1 MLSKKLH
8 PYQCKGIVITIL
20 FALLSW
26 TAVDAQPNVAVD
38 LSLDEEDVR
47 ILGAGAGELAGYSLA
62 TGDINADGFDDIV
75 IGARESSPG
84 GRFIA
89 GAVYLVLGS
98 ASLPATVNLANA
110 SEFAMV
116 IQGADAYDRLGT
128 SVAVGDV
135 NMDSYDDIIVGAST
149 SNVGS
154 VNGAGKAYLFY
165 GGPTATL
172 PAIVDL
178 NASTANVIVQIWGS
192 GTSEGL
198 GTAVASGDLNGD
210 GYDDMIVSAGN
221 GDGLGRDGA
230 GRTHVVFGKPD
241 LGPNLVIDLSTGTDT
256 TDITIVGSVT
266 NDEAGAALSTGD
278 IDADGY
284 DDLLIGAPSSSL
296 NGGSSGGLF
305 VVFGGSALSDSLDLA
320 IDTDMELRGETAANL
335 FGFAVESDDFNQDG
349 YDDILVGAPGW
360 STYSGRTYV
369 FYGGDRPT
377 LPTLI
382 DLSPGAATPVTPG
395 LTVTGPPISFSGRS
409 LTTANFDGD
418 GFTEIITGAPLVAPG
433 GRANAGAAYGVY
445 GGPLLSGSIDLT
457 APNGGIEIYGDL
469 AGGVLAYLAMSA
481 GDINGDGVE
490 DVILTAPGASGSG
503 HQAGEVAVV
512 FGEIPYLEVSI
523 TTASSTYNLPLTVA
537 ATIDSTSGM
546 PLVESVMEVSFN
558 SDLLTVTSVTPGAL
572 TPSWT
577 VGYTICMGPG
587 AMDTLKVS
595 ASTTSSPADSTGEFL
610 QINFW
615 VNKLRYAISAPV
627 TIELLTFNGN
637 ETDFTQSTPGPVTL
651 LGNDG
656 DLAATLLSEP
666 GDVVRVRVTDVDL
679 NIDPANIETFPVIL
693 ENRVTGEQ
701 ETVVLTEQS
710 VDDLVFFGALSTAF
724 GTAGT
729 SEDGTLHTQS
739 GEEVS
744 VVYTDPLSLTGPAT
758 AIVDT
763 HRVVVLGD
771 ADGSGSLQAYDS
783 ALILS
788 HAVNHLTLVG
798 LDSLVANL
806 DIDAPESAITAFDA
820 ALAIQRRLG
829 LISSFPVQGPT
840 SKNHPQPETTNN
852 PKPVVEERYLAL
864 ASTDDYIS
872 VRVDARDEILAADL
886 LLSGIEGRIEM
897 GPEMELFEVV
907 YVNAEDGLH
916 VAFAGPRAVEG
927 AGELFRIYPTSASAE
942 VRDLSG
948 HFNGGRIAAY
958 LGHGSARSARP
969 LRLALHPNRPNPFN
983 PETLIRF
990 DLPTAQTVSL
1000 DIFNALGQ
1008 KVRTLVQGR
1017 IAGGIHNVRWDSR
1030 DEQGQAVAT
1039 GPYFYRLSA
1048 GSSVQTQ
1055 RMMLVK

>member
-1 MLSKKLH
+1 MFTTQIDIRLLKSCPLAVVMVLVCML
-8 PYQCKGIVITIL
+8 Q
-20 FALLSW
+20 A
-26 TAVDAQPNVAVD
+26 ADAATVFD
-38 LSLDEEDVR
+38 LSAGEEDV
-47 ILGAGAGELAGYSLA
+47 LFVGETAADETGAALAI
-62 TGDINADGFDDIV
+62 GDINNDGFSDMV
-75 IGARESSPG
+75 IGALAASPG
-84 GRFIA
+84 GDYRR
-89 GAVYLVLGS
+89 GKLHVVLGS
-98 ASLPATVNLANA
+98 ANLPASVDLANSDMVVLGRGA
-110 SEFAMV
+110 EDLFAENLVLGDFNSDGYEDM
-116 IQGADAYDRLGT
+116 IIGAPGADPG
-128 SVAVGDV
+128 GK
-135 NMDSYDDIIVGAST
+135 
-149 SNVGS
+149 GS
-154 VNGAGKAYLFY
+154 AGEVYVIF
-165 GGPTATL
+165 GQATL
-172 PAIVDL
+172 PSLIDL
-178 NASTANVIVQIWGS
+178 STATADIEFRGAKITEALGS
-192 GTSEGL
+192 D
-198 GTAVASGDLNGD
+198 VASGDINGDQIDDMIFSANDAAVGDSINAGKTYVVFGHASLLPSVIDLAADSVDVEVHGRRANDRSGNSIAVADMNNDNFDDLLISAKSAPGGVSSGEAYVVLGGANLNPIVDLRTDADLRVRGSTPAEYLGWDISGGDINRD
-210 GYDDMIVSAGN
+210 GYDDMIIGAAVAGGGFGATYLIYGSASVSGFVDLSAGGTVGLEIHGEEQYGYLGWTVESMDYN
-221 GDGLGRDGA
+221 GDGFADLVATSPFHSGA
-230 GRTHVVFGKPD
+230 AGEVYTIFGEPTPPSFIDLAVDIPD
-241 LGPNLVIDLSTGTDT
+241 VLVIG
-256 TDITIVGSVT
+256 GSSG
-266 NDEAGAALSTGD
+266 DYAGVAFASGD
-278 IDADGY
+278 INSDGVE
-284 DDLLIGAPSSSL
+284 DLLIGAP
-296 NGGSSGGLF
+296 G
-305 VVFGGSALSDSLDLA
+305 VDSL
-320 IDTDMELRGETAANL
+320 
-335 FGFAVESDDFNQDG
+335 
-349 YDDILVGAPGW
+349 
-360 STYSGRTYV
+360 
-369 FYGGDRPT
+369 
-377 LPTLI
+377 
-382 DLSPGAATPVTPG
+382 
-395 LTVTGPPISFSGRS
+395 
-409 LTTANFDGD
+409 
-418 GFTEIITGAPLVAPG
+418 TGA
-433 GRANAGAAYGVY
+433 VY
-445 GGPLLSGSIDLT
+445 L
-457 APNGGIEIYGDL
+457 IYG
-469 AGGVLAYLAMSA
+469 
-481 GDINGDGVE
+481 
-490 DVILTAPGASGSG
+490 
-503 HQAGEVAVV
+503 EV
-512 FGEIPYLEVSI
+512 PYLEVSI

-546 PLVESVMEVSFN
+546 LLVESAMEVSFN

-577 VGYTICMGPG
+577 VGYTICIGPG

-627 TIELLTFNGN
+627 TIESLTFNGN

-679 NIDPANIETFPVIL
+679 NIDPANIETFPVTL
-693 ENRVTGEQ
+693 ENNVTGEQ

-710 VDDLVFFGALSTAF
+710 VDDLVFFGTLSTAF

-744 VVYTDPLSLTGPAT
+744 VVYTDPLSLTGPT
-758 AIVDT
+758 TPIVDT

-897 GPEMELFEVV
+897 APEMELFEVV

-916 VAFAGPRAVEG
+916 VAFAGPRSVEG
-927 AGELFRIYPTSASAE
+927 AGELFRIYPTSASAK

-958 LGHGSARSARP
+958 LGHGGARSARP

-1017 IAGGIHNVRWDSR
+1017 TAAGSHNVRWDSR

>member
-1 MLSKKLH
+1 MVMVLVCML
-8 PYQCKGIVITIL
+8 Q
-20 FALLSW
+20 A
-26 TAVDAQPNVAVD
+26 ADAETVFD
-38 LSLDEEDVR
+38 LGMGEEDVR
-47 ILGAGAGELAGYSLA
+47 LVGELAADETGAALA
-62 TGDINADGFDDIV
+62 IGDINNDGFPDMV
-75 IGARESSPG
+75 IA
-84 GRFIA
+84 A
-89 GAVYLVLGS
+89 GAASPAGDYRRGKLYVVLGS
-98 ASLPATVNLANA
+98 ASLPA
-110 SEFAMV
+110 S
-116 IQGADAYDRLGT
+116 
-128 SVAVGDV
+128 
-135 NMDSYDDIIVGAST
+135 
-149 SNVGS
+149 
-154 VNGAGKAYLFY
+154 
-165 GGPTATL
+165 
-172 PAIVDL
+172 VDL
-178 NASTANVIVQIWGS
+178 ATSADIVV
-192 GTSEGL
+192 L
-198 GTAVASGDLNGD
+198 GRAAEDLFAYSLSLGDFNND
-210 GYDDMIVSAGN
+210 GY
-221 GDGLGRDGA
+221 
-230 GRTHVVFGKPD
+230 
-241 LGPNLVIDLSTGTDT
+241 
-256 TDITIVGSVT
+256 
-266 NDEAGAALSTGD
+266 E
-278 IDADGY
+278 
-284 DDLLIGAPSSSL
+284 
-296 NGGSSGGLF
+296 
-305 VVFGGSALSDSLDLA
+305 
-320 IDTDMELRGETAANL
+320 
-335 FGFAVESDDFNQDG
+335 
-349 YDDILVGAPGW
+349 DILVGAPGADP
-360 STYSGRTYV
+360 GGKGGAGEVYV
-369 FYGGDRPT
+369 IFGQAN
-377 LPTLI
+377 LPSLI
-382 DLSPGAATPVTPG
+382 DLSTATADIEFRGAK
-395 LTVTGPPISFSGRS
+395 I
-409 LTTANFDGD
+409 
-418 GFTEIITGAPLVAPG
+418 TEALGSDVA
-433 GRANAGAAYGVY
+433 
-445 GGPLLSGSIDLT
+445 S
-457 APNGGIEIYGDL
+457 
-469 AGGVLAYLAMSA
+469 
-481 GDINGDGVE
+481 GDINGDQIDDLIFSATDAAVGDSINAGKTYVVFGHASLLPSVIDLAADSVDVEVHGRRANDRSGNSIAVADMNNDNFDDLLISAKSATAGVSTGEAYVVLGGANLNPIVDLRTDADLRVRGNAPGEYLGWDISGGDINRDGYGDMIIGAPVGGGGFGATYLIYGSASVSGFVDLSAGGTVGLEIQGSQVGYLGWGVE
-490 DVILTAPGASGSG
+490 AIDYNGDGFADLVATAPFHSGA
-503 HQAGEVAVV
+503 AGEVYTIFGEPTPPSFIDLAVDTPDV
-512 FGEIPYLEVSI
+512 LVIGGSSGDYAGIAFASGDINSDGAEDLLIGAPGVNSVTGAVYLIYGEIPYLEVSI
-523 TTASSTYNLPLTVA
+523 TAASSTYNLPLTVA
-537 ATIDSTSGM
+537 ANIDSTSGM
-546 PLVESVMEVSFN
+546 VLVESVMEVSFN

-577 VGYTICMGPG
+577 VGYTICIGPG
-587 AMDTLKVS
+587 AIDTLKIS

-615 VNKLRYAISAPV
+615 VNKLRDAISAPV

-637 ETDFTQSTPGPVTL
+637 ETDFTQSTPGLITL

-666 GDVVRVRVTDVDL
+666 GDVVRVRVEDVDL
-679 NIDPANIETFPVIL
+679 NIDPANVETYPVTL
-693 ENRVTGEQ
+693 QNSVTGEQ

-710 VDDLVFFGALSTAF
+710 IDDLVFFGALSTAF
-724 GTAGT
+724 GAAGT

-744 VVYTDPLSLTGPAT
+744 VTYTDPLSLTGPAT
-758 AIVDT
+758 PIVDT

-942 VRDLSG
+942 VRDLNG

-958 LGHGSARSARP
+958 LGHGSAQFARP

-1017 IAGGIHNVRWDSR
+1017 TAAGSHNVRWDSR
-1030 DEQGQAVAT
+1030 DERGQVVAT

-1048 GSSVQTQ
+1048 GSSVKTQ